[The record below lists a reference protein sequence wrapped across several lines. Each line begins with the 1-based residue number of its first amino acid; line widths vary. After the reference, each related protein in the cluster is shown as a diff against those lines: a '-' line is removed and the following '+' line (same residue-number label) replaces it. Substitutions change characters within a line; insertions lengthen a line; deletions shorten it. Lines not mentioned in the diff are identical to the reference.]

1 MTNLNSLSR
10 PDRHLAE
17 GLLCSVIATLFLFF
31 IDEGNYDFRWM
42 ASFGNW
48 VVFLLYVVGT
58 LPLYWLL
65 ARILLRETDS
75 LKKIPL
81 ISLAGAIA
89 LIAVFVLIK

>member
-1 MTNLNSLSR
+1 MTILNSLSR

-17 GLLCSVIATLFLFF
+17 GLLSSVIVTLFLFF

-75 LKKIPL
+75 LKKIPF

-89 LIAVFVLIK
+89 LIAVFLLIK